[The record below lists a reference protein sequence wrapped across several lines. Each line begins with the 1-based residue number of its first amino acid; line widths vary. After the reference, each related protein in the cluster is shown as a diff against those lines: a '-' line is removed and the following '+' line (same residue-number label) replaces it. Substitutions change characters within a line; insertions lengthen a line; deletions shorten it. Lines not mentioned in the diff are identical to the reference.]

1 MHHKSKRFKHLEKR
15 ATRFVL
21 NFSSYLVEK
30 ETDTFGHSLR
40 TSSDDPSDKFC
51 VNITFSYQELNIEDR
66 QSPYFLVVANFERSF
81 WDHWDGRG
89 IRLWL
94 WQTRASTFCLTECNG
109 SPGCLCISIKH
120 ACFIAFPWPLHHRFF
135 RRRIVLTECASCCR
149 IQGCC
154 WKFTAI

>member
-51 VNITFSYQELNIEDR
+51 VNITFSYQELNIEKTGR
-66 QSPYFLVVANFERSF
+66 VRTSWLLQTLKEAFETTGTVEEYDYDYDKPEHQHF
-81 WDHWDGRG
+81 VLQNAMDH
-89 IRLWL
+89 
-94 WQTRASTFCLTECNG
+94 
-109 SPGCLCISIKH
+109 
-120 ACFIAFPWPLHHRFF
+120 
-135 RRRIVLTECASCCR
+135 
-149 IQGCC
+149 QGV
-154 WKFTAI
+154 FA